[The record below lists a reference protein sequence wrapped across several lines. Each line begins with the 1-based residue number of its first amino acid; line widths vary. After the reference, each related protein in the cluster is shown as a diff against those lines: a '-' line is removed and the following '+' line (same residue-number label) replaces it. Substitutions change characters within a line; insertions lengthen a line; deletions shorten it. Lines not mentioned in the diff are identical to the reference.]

1 MSVPDQEVHKMEALQ
16 AKVGLMPLPKPVI
29 LDLQQLREGIPGLT
43 TALGDVHSESAAV
56 CLENQ
61 GHSETVDLEVQ
72 NSDEQQY
79 QLVRQPV
86 TDTMRRAYFDLQ
98 RATELG
104 ACGVAILLAR
114 EVTGLTA
121 IQQSRKGGGFDYYLG
136 PANQTEDTLP
146 FQNSARLEVSGILSG
161 TDKQFGARVK
171 LKLHQSQPSDD
182 TGLPAIAVVVEFG
195 RPQAQVAK
203 R

>member
-1 MSVPDQEVHKMEALQ
+1 MGKPD
-16 AKVGLMPLPKPVI
+16 PII
-29 LDLQQLREGIPGLT
+29 LDLQQLRDGIPALT
-43 TALGDVHSESAAV
+43 SALGDVHAESAAV
-56 CLENQ
+56 CLDNQ
-61 GHSETVDLEVQ
+61 GHHESVALRVRSTDAKHFTL
-72 NSDEQQY
+72 
-79 QLVRQPV
+79 LRQPV

-121 IQQSRKGGGFDYYLG
+121 IQQSRKGGGFDYWLG
-136 PANQTEDTLP
+136 PEESSADALP

-161 TDKQFGARVK
+161 TDKQFDARVRA
-171 LKLHQSQPSDD
+171 KLHQTEPSDD
-182 TGLPAIAVVVEFG
+182 TGLPAVAVVVEFS
-195 RPQAQVAK
+195 RPQAQVAQ